1 MRYMSIFII
10 SVVILCSS
18 CEVRPEAIN
27 YNEDQCEY
35 CKMKISDTRFGAEL
49 VTHKGKIYKYDS
61 AECLLRTL
69 LENDIDNY
77 AYTMVTDHSQP
88 STLINAKEATFLIS
102 TRLPSPMGGNL
113 SAFEN
118 RNVAVDI
125 QESVQGELLDFT
137 TLYERYKVDY
147 N

>member
-1 MRYMSIFII
+1 MLYRII
-10 SVVILCSS
+10 VILVACVLSSS

-27 YNEDQCEY
+27 YNEDQCAF
-35 CKMKISDTRFGAEL
+35 CKMKISDSRFGAEL

-69 LENDIDNY
+69 LENDIDKY

-88 STLINAKEATFLIS
+88 QKLINAKDATYLIS
-102 TRLPSPMGGNL
+102 ANLPSPMGGNL
-113 SAFEN
+113 SAFEDK
-118 RNVAVDI
+118 NVAVDI
-125 QESVQGELLDFT
+125 QENIGGELLDYDEIFA
-137 TLYERYKVDY
+137 RYKADY